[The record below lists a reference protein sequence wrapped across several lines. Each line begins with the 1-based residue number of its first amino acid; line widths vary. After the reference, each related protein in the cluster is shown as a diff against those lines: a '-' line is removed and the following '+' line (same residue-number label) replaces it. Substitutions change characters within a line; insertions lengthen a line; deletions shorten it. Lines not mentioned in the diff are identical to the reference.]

1 MKSII
6 GYPDLTMEQQTQ
18 NQIQLLLVMP
28 AEDDE
33 AAAVRAALAQH
44 PIIAVTPCQTTEMLA
59 DILAQQPMDA
69 VCLTANGAKS
79 DNDSIDVWIAHLK
92 ALDKQL
98 PIIVLASPATRAF
111 TVGLMADKW
120 ITVLSEDDV
129 PLPCFPALLRKLI
142 DYEHAQRSETDF
154 YLKDAHILIQ
164 ALISANTQ
172 LAPHNVLAAT
182 CQQIREALDVSLV
195 IAGLIEGDQLV
206 IVGEDREPDYPSAI
220 DDVVYLPQ
228 TPFLQYALT
237 TQRTLVFSD
246 VQTDIPRLA
255 DYLHRAKVRGLL
267 ITPLVAHDKVI
278 GMVSIEHDEPRTFTR
293 REIELVKLIVTAAA
307 PVLENAQLLQE
318 TQAAQQRAEEAL
330 AYLQRLDTLK
340 TQFIQNVSHEL
351 RTPLAIVRGYID
363 LTLDSAL
370 GDEMEPVL
378 KQSFQTIRTHI
389 HHLNALVE
397 AVTLLEDA
405 ETQRLSLLPQSALPI
420 MRTTLQAIKERATQQ
435 QVQIIA
441 DLPQELPIVNL
452 DAHYFIRALHQILD
466 NAIKFNSKP
475 GRMWVTARAEGDE
488 VRLQVKDEGI
498 GIAETE
504 LQHIFERF
512 YQIDG
517 TTSRKYGGLGLGL
530 AIVKEVVAAHH
541 GRVWA
546 ESQGAGCGT
555 TVTIMLPIYKP
566 EVDL

>member
-1 MKSII
+1 MISSDKR
-6 GYPDLTMEQQTQ
+6 DL
-18 NQIQLLLVMP
+18 
-28 AEDDE
+28 DD
-33 AAAVRAALAQH
+33 RLAQ
-44 PIIAVTPCQTTEMLA
+44 
-59 DILAQQPMDA
+59 
-69 VCLTANGAKS
+69 
-79 DNDSIDVWIAHLK
+79 LK
-92 ALDKQL
+92 ALNNQL
-98 PIIVLASPATRAF
+98 PVIVLASSATRAY
-111 TVGLMADKW
+111 TAGLMADRW
-120 ITVLSEDDV
+120 ISVLSEDDV
-129 PLPCFPALLRKLI
+129 LLPCFPALLRKLT
-142 DYEHAQRSETDF
+142 DFAHTQRMETDF
-154 YLKDAHILIQ
+154 YLQDAHILIQ

-172 LAPHNVLAAT
+172 LAPHSVLAAT

-195 IAGLIEGDQLV
+195 IAGLLEDERLV
-206 IVGEDREPDYPSAI
+206 IVSEDREPDYPSAI

-246 VQTDIPRLA
+246 VQTDIPHLA

-318 TQAAQQRAEEAL
+318 AQAAQQRAEEAL
-330 AYLQRLDTLK
+330 TYLKRLDVLK

-378 KQSFQTIRTHI
+378 KQSFQTIRMHI

-397 AVTLLEDA
+397 AITLLEDA
-405 ETQRLSLLPQSALPI
+405 ERQRLSLLPQSPLPI
-420 MRTTLQAIKERATQQ
+420 VRTSLQAIKERAAQQ
-435 QVQIIA
+435 QVQIIT
-441 DLPQELPIVNL
+441 DLPQALPIVNI
-452 DAHYFIRALHQILD
+452 DAHYFIRALDQILD

-475 GRMWVTARAEGDE
+475 GRIWVTAWAEGDE
-488 VRLQVKDEGI
+488 MRLQVKDEGI
-498 GIAETE
+498 GIAEPE
-504 LQHIFERF
+504 LPHIFERF

-546 ESQGAGCGT
+546 ESRGVGCGT
-555 TVTIMLPIYKP
+555 TVTITLPIYRP
-566 EVDL
+566 EVQL

>member
-1 MKSII
+1 
-6 GYPDLTMEQQTQ
+6 MEQKTQ
-18 NQIQLLLVMP
+18 DQIHLLLIMP
-28 AEDDE
+28 SKDDE
-33 AAAVRAALAQH
+33 AAMIRAALAQH
-44 PIIAVTPCQTTEMLA
+44 PAISVFPCQTTEMLA
-59 DILAQQPMDA
+59 DILTQQPMDA
-69 VCLTANGAKS
+69 VCLMANGI
-79 DNDSIDVWIAHLK
+79 DNDKDSINAQIAQLRV
-92 ALDKQL
+92 LDQQL
-98 PIIVLASPATRAF
+98 PIIVLASPATRAL
-111 TVGLMADKW
+111 TASLMTDKW
-120 ITVLSEDDV
+120 ITVLSENDV

-142 DYEHAQRSETDF
+142 DYEHVQRSETDF
-154 YLKDAHILIQ
+154 YLKDVHILIQ

-182 CQQIREALDVSLV
+182 CRQIREALDVSLV
-195 IAGLIEGDQLV
+195 IAGLIAGDQLV

-318 TQAAQQRAEEAL
+318 TQAAQQRAETAL
-330 AYLQRLDTLK
+330 AYLQRLDVLK

-351 RTPLAIVRGYID
+351 RTPLTIVRGYID

-378 KQSFQTIRTHI
+378 KQSFQNIRTHI
-389 HHLNALVE
+389 HRLNALVE
-397 AVTLLEDA
+397 AVTLLENA
-405 ETQRLSLLPQSALPI
+405 ETQQLSMLPQSALPI
-420 MRTTLQAIKERATQQ
+420 VRTALQAIREHAAQQ

-441 DLPQELPIVNL
+441 DLPQALPTVNI
-452 DAHYFIRALHQILD
+452 DAHYFTRALNQVLD
-466 NAIKFNSKP
+466 NAIKFNNKP
-475 GRMWVTARAEGDE
+475 GHMWVTAWAEGDE
-488 VRLQVKDEGI
+488 MGLQIKDEGI
-498 GIAETE
+498 GIAKTE
-504 LQHIFERF
+504 LPHIFERF

-541 GRVWA
+541 GRIWA
-546 ESQGAGCGT
+546 ESQGTGCGT
-555 TVTIMLPIYKP
+555 TVTITLPIYKP
-566 EVDL
+566 EVQQ

>member
-1 MKSII
+1 
-6 GYPDLTMEQQTQ
+6 MEQKTQ
-18 NQIQLLLVMP
+18 DQIHLLLIMP
-28 AEDDE
+28 SKDDE
-33 AAAVRAALAQH
+33 AAMIRAALAQH
-44 PIIAVTPCQTTEMLA
+44 PAISVFPCQTTEMLA
-59 DILAQQPMDA
+59 DILTQHPMDA
-69 VCLTANGAKS
+69 VCLMANGI
-79 DNDSIDVWIAHLK
+79 DNDKDSINAQIAQLRV
-92 ALDKQL
+92 LDQQL
-98 PIIVLASPATRAF
+98 PIIVLASPATRAL
-111 TVGLMADKW
+111 TASLMTDKW
-120 ITVLSEDDV
+120 ITVLSENDV

-142 DYEHAQRSETDF
+142 DYEHVQRSETDF
-154 YLKDAHILIQ
+154 YLKDVHILIQ

-172 LAPHNVLAAT
+172 RTPHNVLAAT
-182 CQQIREALDVSLV
+182 CRQIREALDVSLV
-195 IAGLIEGDQLV
+195 IAGLIAGDQLV

-318 TQAAQQRAEEAL
+318 TQAAQQRAETAL
-330 AYLQRLDTLK
+330 AYLQRLDVLK

-378 KQSFQTIRTHI
+378 KQSFQNIRTHI
-389 HHLNALVE
+389 HRLNALVE

-405 ETQRLSLLPQSALPI
+405 ETQQLSMLPQSALPI
-420 MRTTLQAIKERATQQ
+420 VRTALQAIREHAAQQ

-441 DLPQELPIVNL
+441 DLPQALPTVNI
-452 DAHYFIRALHQILD
+452 DAHYFTRALNQVLD
-466 NAIKFNSKP
+466 NAIKFNNKP
-475 GRMWVTARAEGDE
+475 GHMWVTAWAEGDE
-488 VRLQVKDEGI
+488 IGLQIKDEGI
-498 GIAETE
+498 GIAKTE
-504 LQHIFERF
+504 LPHIFERF

-530 AIVKEVVAAHH
+530 AIAKEVVAAHH
-541 GRVWA
+541 GRIWA
-546 ESQGAGCGT
+546 ESQGTGCGT
-555 TVTIMLPIYKP
+555 TVTITLPIYKP
-566 EVDL
+566 EVQQ

>member
-1 MKSII
+1 
-6 GYPDLTMEQQTQ
+6 MEQKTQ
-18 NQIQLLLVMP
+18 DKIRLLFVMP
-28 AEDDE
+28 SEDRTTS
-33 AAAVRAALAQH
+33 VQAALAQH
-44 PIIAVTPCQTTEMLA
+44 PIISVMPCRTTEMLA
-59 DILAQQPMDA
+59 DILTRQPVDVA
-69 VCLTANGAKS
+69 CLMANMTGS
-79 DNDSIDVWIAHLK
+79 DSDTIDEWIAQLK
-92 ALDKQL
+92 ALDRQL
-98 PIIVLASPATRAF
+98 PILVLASPATRAL
-111 TVGLMADKW
+111 TIGLMADKW

-142 DYEHAQRSETDF
+142 DYEHAQRLETDF
-154 YLKDAHILIQ
+154 YMKDANILIQ

-172 LAPHNVLAAT
+172 LAPHNVLTAT
-182 CQQIREALDVSLV
+182 CRQIREALDVSLV

-206 IVGEDREPDYPSAI
+206 IVGEDCEPDYPSAI

-228 TPFLQYALT
+228 TPFLQYALM

-246 VQTDIPRLA
+246 VQNDIPRLA

-278 GMVSIEHDEPRTFTR
+278 GMVSVENDEPRTFTR

-330 AYLQRLDTLK
+330 AYLQHLDTLK

-378 KQSFQTIRTHI
+378 KQSFQTIRMHI

-397 AVTLLEDA
+397 AITLLEDA
-405 ETQRLSLLPQSALPI
+405 EMQRLSMLPQSALPI
-420 MRTTLQAIKERATQQ
+420 VRTALQAIRERATQQ

-441 DLPQELPIVNL
+441 DLPQALPTVNM
-452 DAHYFIRALHQILD
+452 DAHYFIRALNQILD
-466 NAIKFNSKP
+466 NAIKFISKP
-475 GRMWVTARAEGDE
+475 GRMWVTAWAEGDE
-488 VRLQVKDEGI
+488 MRLQVKDEGI
-498 GIAETE
+498 GIAATE
-504 LQHIFERF
+504 LPHVFERF

-546 ESQGAGCGT
+546 ESQGKGCGT
-555 TVTIMLPIYKP
+555 TVTITLPIYKP
-566 EVDL
+566 EVQ